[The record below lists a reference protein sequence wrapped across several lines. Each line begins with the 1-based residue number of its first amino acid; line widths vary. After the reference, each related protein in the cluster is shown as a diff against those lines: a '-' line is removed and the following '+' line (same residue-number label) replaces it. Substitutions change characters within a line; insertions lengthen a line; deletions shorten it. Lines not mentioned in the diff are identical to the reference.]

1 LTACAGGEET
11 TTGFTTAPQT
21 TSTTAPSTSTG
32 DDPTTSPTTTSA
44 ETTTTT
50 ETGVGATEPP
60 MPVCGDGAVEGGEEC
75 DLGADNSDAGACTAN
90 CKNAACG
97 DGLVQDG
104 VEACDD
110 GNTDDG
116 DSCTSTCMAAS
127 CGDGIVGPLEECD
140 DGNDVD
146 TDDCTTMCMNAK
158 CGDGIVG
165 PGEACDDGNMN
176 DMDACTSMCKSA
188 TCGDGALQPGEECDD
203 GNMVDT
209 DACLNTCLNAECG
222 DGVVFMGTEECDDGN
237 MSNLDACTVMCKAPT
252 CMDALQSGKETDV
265 DCGGGAPCK
274 ACNKGKDCKVDT
286 DCITGA
292 CVSGTCNL
300 PTSCKQLKNGLLNV
314 PSGVYQLDVDGDGPK
329 LPFEAY
335 CEMLVDGGGWILVG
349 RSRNTPSNPGC
360 AGTDGGTSFGWR
372 SAQGSL
378 GDDVNAYSMDVV
390 SKGIVFTQV
399 LFGNHIGSKQFDGT
413 IYRQT
418 VINDFVNVHQATH
431 YYIGEP
437 TTVQGACANGAV
449 MFSWMGFTSNTDSFH
464 FRDVDGNGF
473 GLTASGWRSCYDTC
487 VGGNLNGR
495 PGLIFVR

>member
-1 LTACAGGEET
+1 MSRARIRGLCCDPGSGGPPFPPSLQGWGASKISPGTRGERGASRSPLGTRSPHGSALSGERTRSRQIRAPNSCEFEAPRGAGCL
-11 TTGFTTAPQT
+11 
-21 TSTTAPSTSTG
+21 
-32 DDPTTSPTTTSA
+32 
-44 ETTTTT
+44 
-50 ETGVGATEPP
+50 
-60 MPVCGDGAVEGGEEC
+60 CGLARP
-75 DLGADNSDAGACTAN
+75 LGA
-90 CKNAACG
+90 
-97 DGLVQDG
+97 
-104 VEACDD
+104 
-110 GNTDDG
+110 
-116 DSCTSTCMAAS
+116 
-127 CGDGIVGPLEECD
+127 
-140 DGNDVD
+140 
-146 TDDCTTMCMNAK
+146 
-158 CGDGIVG
+158 
-165 PGEACDDGNMN
+165 
-176 DMDACTSMCKSA
+176 
-188 TCGDGALQPGEECDD
+188 
-203 GNMVDT
+203 
-209 DACLNTCLNAECG
+209 
-222 DGVVFMGTEECDDGN
+222 
-237 MSNLDACTVMCKAPT
+237 
-252 CMDALQSGKETDV
+252 ETDV

-286 DCITGA
+286 DCVTGA

-360 AGTDGGTSFGWR
+360 AGTDGGTNFGWR

>member
-1 LTACAGGEET
+1 MRGNAISLLGMNLGRSWFDFRARRSKG
-11 TTGFTTAPQT
+11 PY
-21 TSTTAPSTSTG
+21 SR
-32 DDPTTSPTTTSA
+32 DLSPF
-44 ETTTTT
+44 
-50 ETGVGATEPP
+50 
-60 MPVCGDGAVEGGEEC
+60 
-75 DLGADNSDAGACTAN
+75 
-90 CKNAACG
+90 AAH
-97 DGLVQDG
+97 V
-104 VEACDD
+104 
-110 GNTDDG
+110 
-116 DSCTSTCMAAS
+116 AS
-127 CGDGIVGPLEECD
+127 N
-140 DGNDVD
+140 GNDVD
-146 TDDCTTMCMNAK
+146 TDACTTMCQDAK

-237 MSNLDACTVMCKAPT
+237 MSDLDACTVACKAPT
-252 CMDALQSGKETDV
+252 CVDGIQSGKETDV

-286 DCITGA
+286 DCVTGA

-360 AGTDGGTSFGWR
+360 AGTDGGTNFGWR

-390 SKGIVFTQV
+390 SKGLVFTQV